1 MMTIVKRRRLM
12 KKAPLL
18 ALAFVLLASL
28 FPAWGEAAE
37 FTPPA
42 AAVGQIE
49 RTVYDLNTVNHEELV
64 SIRGI
69 GPALAGR
76 ILEERARRGFF
87 TGIEDLLEIR
97 GIGEKSYARLK
108 ERFILSPPP
117 STAAKTTPA
126 AR

>member
-1 MMTIVKRRRLM
+1 M
-12 KKAPLL
+12 KKTSLL
-18 ALAFVLLASL
+18 ALAIVLLTSL
-28 FPAWGEAAE
+28 CTTWGKAAE
-37 FTPPA
+37 FSPPA
-42 AAVGQIE
+42 SAAGQSE

-76 ILEERARRGFF
+76 ILEERARRGSF
-87 TGIEDLLEIR
+87 TGIENLLEIK

-108 ERFILSPPP
+108 EHFTLTPPP